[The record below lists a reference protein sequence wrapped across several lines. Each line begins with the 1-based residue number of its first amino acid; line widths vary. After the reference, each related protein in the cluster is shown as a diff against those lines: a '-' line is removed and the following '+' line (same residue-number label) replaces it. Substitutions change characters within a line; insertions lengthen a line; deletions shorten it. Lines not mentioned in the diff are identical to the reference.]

1 MNAANRKLE
10 FLVWGTLV
18 LTILGIAAAFTISRY
33 QAKTRVVLGDLPIV
47 TSGLPAFTLTNQLGV
62 PVTAASLTG
71 NVVIADVV
79 FTRCGGP
86 CPQMTRKMAELQ
98 SAIPPQAP
106 IRFLTFTT
114 DPGYDTP
121 AVLKKYG
128 EKFGADFNRWSFLT
142 GQNSEFAIV
151 MREGLKLFTEE
162 VKPQERLTPED
173 LFVHS
178 TLFVILDK
186 HGRLRGAFDKDDSDF
201 IAKVKM
207 ATRQLAK
214 EP

>member
-1 MNAANRKLE
+1 
-10 FLVWGTLV
+10 
-18 LTILGIAAAFTISRY
+18 
-33 QAKTRVVLGDLPIV
+33 
-47 TSGLPAFTLTNQLGV
+47 
-62 PVTAASLTG
+62 
-71 NVVIADVV
+71 
-79 FTRCGGP
+79 
-86 CPQMTRKMAELQ
+86 
-98 SAIPPQAP
+98 
-106 IRFLTFTT
+106 
-114 DPGYDTP
+114 
-121 AVLKKYG
+121 
-128 EKFGADFNRWSFLT
+128 
-142 GQNSEFAIV
+142 